1 MSIAYSFV
9 DVSATLIGP
18 GGVISF
24 GNGSGAAEE
33 GITIE
38 QAEDKDTMTIGA
50 DGTPMHSL
58 HAGKQGTITVR
69 LLKTSPVNAQMQAM
83 YDLQQ
88 LSSAAWG
95 QNIILVSHVASGDV
109 TSGRSAAFR
118 RSPTLTYA
126 KDGGINEWSFNVGLI
141 DRVFGTYNN

>member
-1 MSIAYSFV
+1 VVAYSFV
-9 DVSATLIGP
+9 DVNATLVGP
-18 GGVISF
+18 GGVVSL

-58 HAGKQGTITVR
+58 HAGKQGTVTIR
-69 LLKTSPVNAQMQAM
+69 LLKTSPSNQLLQLM
-83 YDLQQ
+83 YDFQQ
-88 LSSAAWG
+88 LSSAVWG
-95 QNIILVSHVASGDV
+95 QNVLVITQVASGDV
-109 TSGRSAAFR
+109 TSCRSVAFR

-126 KDGGINEWSFNVGLI
+126 KDGGTQEWGFNAGLI
-141 DRVFGTYNN
+141 DRALGSYN

>member
-1 MSIAYSFV
+1 VSIAYSFV
-9 DVSATLIGP
+9 DVSATLVGP
-18 GGVISF
+18 GGIVSL
-24 GNGSGAAEE
+24 GSGAGVAEE

-58 HAGKQGTITVR
+58 HAGKQGTVTVR
-69 LLKTSPVNAQMQAM
+69 LLKTSSSNALLQAM
-83 YDLQQ
+83 YDFQQ

-95 QNIILVSHVASGDV
+95 QNVLIISHTASGDT
-109 TSGRSAAFR
+109 TSARSVAFR

-126 KDGGINEWSFNVGLI
+126 KDGAMNEWGFNAGLI
-141 DRVFGTYNN
+141 DRVFGTYN